1 VSSDESGSAGL
12 AVIGG
17 VGLLLVLVAWLT
29 ALAVVMRAHLDATT
43 AADSAALA
51 AAPVTFLPFGAKGS
65 PTDEASRFAQLN
77 GAELMWCRCPLDSSF
92 GTRTVEVR
100 VAKIVD
106 LPILGETTVQATGR
120 AEFEPARLFE
130 ALDG

>member
-1 VSSDESGSAGL
+1 L
-12 AVIGG
+12 L
-17 VGLLLVLVAWLT
+17 LLLVVWLT

-65 PTDEASRFAQLN
+65 PAAEAARFAELN
-77 GAELMWCRCPLDSSF
+77 GAEMVWCRCPLDRSF
-92 GTRTVEVR
+92 ETRTVEVR

-106 LPILGETTVQATGR
+106 LPILGDTTVEATGR
-120 AEFEPARLFE
+120 AEFEPARLFG
-130 ALDG
+130 AVGD